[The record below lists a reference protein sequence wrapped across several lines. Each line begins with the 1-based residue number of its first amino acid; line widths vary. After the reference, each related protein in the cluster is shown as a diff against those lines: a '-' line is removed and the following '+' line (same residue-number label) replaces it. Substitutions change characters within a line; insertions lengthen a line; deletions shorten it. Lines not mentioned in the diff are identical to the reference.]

1 MNYTEV
7 LDLINTN
14 LASGSNITATEHREV
29 EIALLNYGKTQ
40 NNYVGYIT
48 GVNLPIFNGASLTVS
63 GGITSA
69 VGTAS
74 DGVLITLIT
83 SMPSMNYY
91 VRSYVESLGTYS
103 EDTQVAQVSFKKI
116 STTQFYYRQAE
127 TGSATQN
134 LRIHFE
140 VISLD

>member
-14 LASGSNITATEHREV
+14 LASASNITAAEHREV
-29 EIALLNYGKTQ
+29 EIALLNYGKTL

-48 GVNLPIFNGASLTVS
+48 GVNLPVGDGVSLTVS
-63 GGITSA
+63 GDITSA

-74 DGVLITLIT
+74 SGVLITLT
-83 SMPSMNYY
+83 DAMPSTNYY
-91 VRSYVESLGTYS
+91 VKSYIESLGTYAA
-103 EDTQVAQVSFKKI
+103 DTEIRRESFRKI
-116 STTQFYYRQAE
+116 STTQFYYIQSE
-127 TGSATQN
+127 TNSQSQN
-134 LRIHFE
+134 LRVHFE

>member
-14 LASGSNITATEHREV
+14 LASSSNITAAEHREV

-48 GVNLPIFNGASLTVS
+48 GVNLPVPDGTSLTVS
-63 GGITSA
+63 GNITSA

-74 DGVLITLIT
+74 SGVLITLT
-83 SMPSMNYY
+83 DAMSSTNYY
-91 VRSYVESLGTYS
+91 VRSFIESLGTYTA
-103 EDTQVAQVSFKKI
+103 DTEIRGESFHKV
-116 STTQFYYRQAE
+116 STTQFYYIQSE
-127 TGSATQN
+127 TNSQSQN
-134 LRIHFE
+134 LKIHFE

>member
-7 LDLINTN
+7 LNLINTN
-14 LASGSNITATEHREV
+14 LANASNITAAEHREV

-48 GVNLPIFNGASLTVS
+48 GVNLPIANGASLVVN

-69 VGTAS
+69 VGTVS
-74 DGVLITLIT
+74 DGVLITLTT

-91 VRSYVESLGTYS
+91 VRSHVESLGTYS

-127 TGSATQN
+127 TGNATQN

>member
-7 LDLINTN
+7 LDLIETN
-14 LASGSNITATEHREV
+14 LATASNITADEHREV

-48 GVNLPIFNGASLTVS
+48 GVNLPIGNGVSLTVS
-63 GGITSA
+63 GGVASA
-69 VGTAS
+69 VGTTS
-74 DGVLITLIT
+74 DGVLITLTT
-83 SMPSMNYY
+83 SMPSINYY

-116 STTQFYYRQAE
+116 SATQFYYRQVE

-134 LRIHFE
+134 LKIHFE

>member
-14 LASGSNITATEHREV
+14 LASASNITAAEHREV
-29 EIALLNYGKTQ
+29 EIALLNYGKTL

-48 GVNLPIFNGASLTVS
+48 GVNLPVGDGVSLTVS
-63 GGITSA
+63 GDITSA

-74 DGVLITLIT
+74 SGVLITLT
-83 SMPSMNYY
+83 DAMPSINYY
-91 VRSYVESLGTYS
+91 VRSYVESLGTYTA
-103 EDTQVAQVSFKKI
+103 DTEIRRESFHKV
-116 STTQFYYRQAE
+116 STTEFYYIQSE
-127 TGSATQN
+127 TNSQTQN
-134 LRIHFE
+134 LKIHFE